1 MPQTVSTEYLTQL
14 VAIIKQQQ
22 QTGLL
27 RIEQI
32 GQGTNEQGEIYFE
45 DGRMFYATVGN
56 EHGRPALQ
64 HISEWAHVI
73 YAFQPLNKPLRRSG
87 PLVKEGTQPR
97 ERDAR
102 ELPSRASVSQG
113 RSAVSGLH
121 PRLTKPVHVETSAYV
136 AAPAR
141 PLRETQQLEASQIM
155 PLQASSVPP
164 ASLSQSSV
172 LRMGALGIYASEM
185 GMSQHG
191 LLQQPAEREHL
202 ESWPAHEPLPG
213 RLAIFQTRVR
223 ITSPQDMQKL
233 ERRARLVFV
242 LLDGRRTVQHIA
254 YLLHQTEEEVGQIV
268 LKLMKMN
275 LIEYVE
281 G

>member
-14 VAIIKQQQ
+14 VAIIRQQQ

-27 RIEQI
+27 RIEPI
-32 GQGTNEQGEIYFE
+32 GQGTNERGEIYFE
-45 DGRMFYATVGN
+45 DGRMFYAAVGN

-87 PLVKEGTQPR
+87 PLVTENTQPQ

-102 ELPSRASVSQG
+102 DGNSRASLSQG
-113 RSAVSGLH
+113 RSVVSGLRS
-121 PRLTKPVHVETSAYV
+121 RLTKPMQVETSAYITETE
-136 AAPAR
+136 P
-141 PLRETQQLEASQIM
+141 PLRETQQLEASRIM
-155 PLQASSVPP
+155 PLHVPP
-164 ASLSQSSV
+164 APLSQSSI
-172 LRMGALGIYASEM
+172 LRMGASGMYASEV
-185 GMSQHG
+185 GMNQQG

-202 ESWPAHEPLPG
+202 ESWPIHEPLPS
-213 RLAIFQTRVR
+213 RLAIFQTRVK

-242 LLDGRRTVQHIA
+242 LLDGRRTLQHIA

-268 LKLMKMN
+268 LKLTKMN